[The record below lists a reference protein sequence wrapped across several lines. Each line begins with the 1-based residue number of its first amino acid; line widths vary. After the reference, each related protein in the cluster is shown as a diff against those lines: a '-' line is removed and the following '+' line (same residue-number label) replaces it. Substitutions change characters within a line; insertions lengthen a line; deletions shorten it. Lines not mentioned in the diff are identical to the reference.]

1 MRNKTITVDLEA
13 WTPSVLKNIADG
25 IHPGGIYLYSA
36 GRQTGKS
43 VWNNLCSEII
53 DTENDWDS
61 IIREYSLQWLPDGKP
76 KSKSP
81 YKFSR
86 AKWWEAEF
94 GPADY
99 NKVRE
104 VREWCIEQ
112 FGQEPRN
119 HDAWSRWYHKNHNR
133 ILFRDERDYVWFLL
147 RWS

>member
-25 IHPGGIYLYSA
+25 IHTGEIYLYSA

-43 VWNNLCSEII
+43 VWNNLCAEII

-61 IIREYSLQWLPDGKP
+61 IIREYSLQWLPDSKP

-86 AKWWEAEF
+86 AKWWDAEF
-94 GPADY
+94 SDTDY
-99 NKVRE
+99 LE
-104 VREWCIEQ
+104 VRKWCIEQ
-112 FGQEPRN
+112 FGPEPWPQ
-119 HDAWSRWYHKNHNR
+119 DAWSRWYHKYHNR
-133 ILFRDERDYVWFLL
+133 IFFRDHKDYVLFLL